1 MITLPHIWFFP
12 KILWLSISS
21 FFANY
26 LHKIKKNLVNGTLQM
41 NHLQGSYYL
50 LTYESINEACEVG
63 RKLNAIVTLKVIG
76 GSWDQRVCGRQFFY
90 TEIAIIFAFVLV
102 LDIICPKNSILKRSL
117 TLVYFPMA
125 RLETPPIIKLR
136 KSWSTIYFT
145 DL

>member
-1 MITLPHIWFFP
+1 MRR
-12 KILWLSISS
+12 
-21 FFANY
+21 
-26 LHKIKKNLVNGTLQM
+26 
-41 NHLQGSYYL
+41 
-50 LTYESINEACEVG
+50 ACEVG
-63 RKLNAIVTLKVIG
+63 RKLNAIVTLEVIG
-76 GSWDQRVCGRQFFY
+76 GSRDQRVCGRQFFY

-145 DL
+145 DLFRYIIVLGTDKVVGRTTKIMNFKIGIIQPELF

>member
-1 MITLPHIWFFP
+1 M
-12 KILWLSISS
+12 
-21 FFANY
+21 
-26 LHKIKKNLVNGTLQM
+26 
-41 NHLQGSYYL
+41 
-50 LTYESINEACEVG
+50 E
-63 RKLNAIVTLKVIG
+63 VIG

-90 TEIAIIFAFVLV
+90 TEIAIIFAFV

-145 DL
+145 DLLSRNIRTRWWVELLKLWLQNWHYPTWALLNVVLPTFSITPFCRKSASTCQSQNFPVSCLSQPVADWLGEAA